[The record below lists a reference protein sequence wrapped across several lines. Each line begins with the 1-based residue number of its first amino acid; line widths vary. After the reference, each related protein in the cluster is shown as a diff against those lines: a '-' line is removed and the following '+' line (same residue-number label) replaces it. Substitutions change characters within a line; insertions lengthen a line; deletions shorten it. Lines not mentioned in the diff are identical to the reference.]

1 LFNKPWSLIRFYLQ
15 CISAYFRPGA
25 TWSVRTPFNLG
36 LRILY
41 WFCNWCYFCFLN
53 TAEVLAFAG
62 QASLRAQDRAL
73 YRRYRF
79 PNQFWIA
86 LTEGLKVERPETLYR
101 LTYGET
107 SWFGIRSAL
116 KAVNATAEDVFY
128 DLGCGTGRN
137 VFFARIAYGMQAVGI
152 DLLPTFV
159 NHAKAVVQELNLNNI
174 AFYEQDAFQTDV
186 STATIVYVTANCFD
200 QECLDK
206 LYQTLA
212 ALPVGARV
220 ISTARPLATPVL
232 RLTGSQRQ
240 FFSWGLDQVFYH
252 ERI

>member
-1 LFNKPWSLIRFYLQ
+1 M
-15 CISAYFRPGA
+15 
-25 TWSVRTPFNLG
+25 
-36 LRILY
+36 
-41 WFCNWCYFCFLN
+41 
-53 TAEVLAFAG
+53 LAFAG
-62 QASLRAQDRAL
+62 HGQLRAQDRAL
-73 YRRYRF
+73 YKRYRF

-116 KAVNATAEDVFY
+116 KAVNAGADDVFY

-137 VFFARIAYGMQAVGI
+137 VFFARIEYGMQAVGI

-159 NHAKAVVQELNLNNI
+159 NHANAVVQELGLDRVS
-174 AFYEQDAFQTDV
+174 FREQDAFKTDLRP
-186 STATIVYVTANCFD
+186 ATIVYVTANCFD

-212 ALPVGARV
+212 SLPLGARV
-220 ISTARPLATPVL
+220 ISTARPLATPIL
-232 RLTGSQRQ
+232 RVTGSQRM
-240 FFSWGLDQVFYH
+240 FFSWGLDRVFYH
-252 ERI
+252 ERVA